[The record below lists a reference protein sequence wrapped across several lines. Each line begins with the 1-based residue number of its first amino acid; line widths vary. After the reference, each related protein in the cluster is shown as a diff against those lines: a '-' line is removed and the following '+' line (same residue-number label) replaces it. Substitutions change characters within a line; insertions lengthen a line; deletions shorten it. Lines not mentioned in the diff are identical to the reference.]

1 MRRKRRRWIGVDG
14 EGLGRKPHRYYLLAS
29 SDGDAIERRQGLRTA
44 TCLNYLLR
52 LGSRDANVCGY
63 FLGYDWTMILRDLPD
78 EAIYKLFRPELR
90 ARPKELGGGFDRVE
104 WKGYRLHYLAGAVW
118 IRKGDQRVTVWDL
131 GKFFQGPFCS
141 ADPVN
146 PGKCVG
152 ALVDWEIRP
161 DIQQRIAS
169 MKGKRAAFTWRDRER
184 IRKYCLDECEA
195 LAELA
200 EAIHR
205 AHDDAGIKPRAWH
218 GPGSTAGALLK
229 REKIG
234 EKLGPPLPA
243 EVRQAAQIAYCGGR
257 AEISCNGRIDRPVYE
272 LDIASAYPD
281 QATRLPCLMHGRW
294 GRTRS
299 IPAMRAATAAI
310 VCGDIERVR
319 SDWGPL
325 PIRLHND
332 AIVYPCEGAR
342 GYWYR
347 DEWDLSVR
355 AFKGLRFDHAYVYYT
370 ECDCKPFSFIP
381 ELFDHRLK
389 IGKKTGAGKV
399 IKLALNSV
407 YGKLAQ
413 RIGPAQYASIVWAGM
428 ITSGTRARLLEHLV
442 AHDRFD
448 SVLMM
453 ATDGIYT
460 TEKIPVDLTPRL
472 GGWERV
478 EHPEG
483 LTLIRPGIYW
493 TPDGVLRARG
503 LGRENAKAALPVLS
517 EALAS
522 GLQRVELAARTVFG
536 GARLMVYKT
545 PAGISRSRHFG
556 QWFEIPTKLS
566 LAPGPKRAPDWSPP
580 RLSGVVSQPYNPKT
594 AQKYV
599 PQEEIAANTL

>member
-14 EGLGRKPHRYYLLAS
+14 EGLGRKPHRYYLLAC
-29 SDGDAIERRQGLRTA
+29 SDGNSIERQKGLRTA
-44 TCLNYLLR
+44 ECLSFLLK

-63 FLGYDWTMILRDLPD
+63 FLSYDWTMMLRDLPD
-78 EAIYKLFRPELR
+78 EKIYALLRPELR
-90 ARPKELGGGFDRVE
+90 ARAKEDGGGFDRIKWE
-104 WKGYRLHYLAGAVW
+104 GYRLHFLAGAMW

-131 GKFFQGPFCS
+131 GKYFQGPFV
-141 ADPVN
+141 D
-146 PGKCVG
+146 
-152 ALVDWEIRP
+152 ALKDWDLAGDVRE
-161 DIQQRIAS
+161 QIAK
-169 MKGKRAAFTWRDRER
+169 MKKRRSAFTWRDRDR
-184 IRKYCLDECEA
+184 IKAYCLNECRA
-195 LAELA
+195 LADLA
-200 EAIHR
+200 EHIHN

-229 REKIG
+229 RERIH

-243 EVRQAAQIAYCGGR
+243 EVRKAAQIAYSGGR

-281 QATRLPCLMHGRW
+281 QASRLPCLQHGRW
-294 GRTRS
+294 GKTRS
-299 IPAMRAATAAI
+299 VRAMRGATIAI
-310 VCGDIERVR
+310 VCGEIERVR

-325 PIRLHND
+325 PIRLESG
-332 AIVYPCEGAR
+332 AIVYPNGGAR

-347 DEWDLSVR
+347 DEWDLASR
-355 AFKGLRFDHAYVYYT
+355 AFKGLRFDHAFVYYT
-370 ECDCKPFSFIP
+370 ECECRPFAFIP
-381 ELFDHRLK
+381 ELFDHRLA

-399 IKLALNSV
+399 IKLALNSI

-413 RIGPAQYASIVWAGM
+413 RIGPAQYASWVWAGL

-460 TEKIPVDLTPRL
+460 TEKIDVDLTPRL

-483 LTLIRPGIYW
+483 LTLVRPGIYW

-503 LGRENAKAALPVLS
+503 LGRDNAQAALAVFG
-517 EALAS
+517 EALER
-522 GLQRVELAARTVFG
+522 GIDRVQLPNRTVFG
-536 GARLMVYKT
+536 GARLTVYKT
-545 PAGISRSRHFG
+545 QAGINRSRFYG
-556 QWFEIPTKLS
+556 QWHEIPTRVS
-566 LAPGPKRAPDWSPP
+566 LAPGPKRRPDWSPP
-580 RLSGVVSQPYNPKT
+580 VLSGVDSAPYAPNGSSKF
-594 AQKYV
+594 AEQD
-599 PQEEIAANTL
+599 EILLNLL